1 MTEYK
6 RDKGSLR
13 TADKGKISAADIRK
27 MRATGKAIIYDSNAH
42 VESTRPLEDVI
53 KDFLEIYKLGPKYT
67 KARAE
72 AAWSKVVGEY
82 ISSHTAKTY
91 FANGILTVYL
101 DSAVLRNE
109 LMFARTNLIRYLNE
123 EIGNE
128 TVKDVKIR

>member
-53 KDFLEIYKLGPKYT
+53 KDYF
-67 KARAE
+67 
-72 AAWSKVVGEY
+72 
-82 ISSHTAKTY
+82 SS
-91 FANGILTVYL
+91 FN
-101 DSAVLRNE
+101 N
-109 LMFARTNLIRYLNE
+109 
-123 EIGNE
+123 
-128 TVKDVKIR
+128 